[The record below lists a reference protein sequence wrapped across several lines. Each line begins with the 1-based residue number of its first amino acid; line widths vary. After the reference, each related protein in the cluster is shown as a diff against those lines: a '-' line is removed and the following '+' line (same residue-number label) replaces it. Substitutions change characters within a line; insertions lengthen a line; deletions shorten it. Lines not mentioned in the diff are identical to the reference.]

1 MIDNKMII
9 TRMAILMIYDMILMI
24 YDMIYSR
31 DVHTAY
37 VELCW
42 LLAV

>member
-9 TRMAILMIYDMILMI
+9 TRMAILMI

-37 VELCW
+37 VELCR
-42 LLAV
+42 LLAVQSPK